1 MSILRS
7 IEERLARIVEGG
19 FGRAFRTSVQ
29 PEEIARRLVREM
41 DGGQRRT
48 MRQVFV
54 PNVYDVYLSPADH
67 AQFEGSERALTGELT
82 EFLAQ
87 HARQR
92 GYALATRPRVKL
104 HVDEDLAVGT
114 FGIAS
119 QLDEDAAQAAREANA
134 PVPVPSQST
143 SVQPVVAPPTVI
155 VAPPVVIEQLVIT
168 GATNGPC
175 HLGSQTVRIGRGK
188 ANGIVVDD
196 ASVSREHAEI
206 SPGKLGGY
214 VVRDLDSTNGIM
226 HNGSRVREHL
236 IVPGDTLKLGT
247 AELKV
252 ERAAEADQ

>member
-54 PNVYDVYLSPADH
+54 PNVYEVYLSPADH

-104 HVDEDLAVGT
+104 RVDGDLAVGT
-114 FGIAS
+114 FGIAAS
-119 QLDEDAAQAAREANA
+119 LDEDAVQAAREANA
-134 PVPVPSQST
+134 PAPQAT
-143 SVQPVVAPPTVI
+143 SVQPAVM
-155 VAPPVVIEQLVIT
+155 PPVAAAATPIVVEQIVIT
-168 GATNGPC
+168 GGTNGPY
-175 HLGSQTVRIGRGK
+175 HLGTTTVRIGRGK

-196 ASVSREHAEI
+196 SSVSREHAEI
-206 SPGKLGGY
+206 APGPLGGY
-214 VVRDLDSTNGIM
+214 IVRDLDSTNGVM

-236 IVPGDTLKLGT
+236 IVPGDKLRLGT
-247 AELKV
+247 ADLQV
-252 ERAAEADQ
+252 DRAAGAAQ